1 MKYTILPIVLFLAV
15 HVARANTLPWNKVEI
30 EQTYKLSQTLKLTG
44 PSNSFTIPASTK
56 LSLVDVSNLP
66 MLKVKFHKYQLEK
79 CNFNRTNTDL
89 ELVNIEQPEGELKPV
104 GVNISKGCTLDIY
117 IDLEDQTTYSFLTR

>member
-1 MKYTILPIVLFLAV
+1 MKYTILPIVLFLAA

-44 PSNSFTIPASTK
+44 PSNSFTIPVSTK

-89 ELVNIEQPEGELKPV
+89 ELVNIEQPEGELKSV
-104 GVNISKGCTLDIY
+104 GVNISNSTNNCFADHT
-117 IDLEDQTTYSFLTR
+117 